1 MSHENAADPSAALQ
15 ASRTKSKCIE
25 LLALAADYREVLPQ
39 VLELLRQYYAAEQVQ
54 FCECGDA
61 DAGKPDSIGR
71 LAESEKTNV
80 GGAGNFAASV
90 IFEEKL
96 YGNAEIGAV
105 RIKQLVLSVRIF
117 FDFGRE
123 NGAVGPRG
131 IGNFIGGVKPA
142 VLCKGDVVSELFVV
156 CFGVYGV
163 DGGVFVP
170 VGIKA
175 GVTSRAARGKKNRAE
190 RRRS

>member
-1 MSHENAADPSAALQ
+1 MHFLFG
-15 ASRTKSKCIE
+15 I
-25 LLALAADYREVLPQ
+25 YRLKPR
-39 VLELLRQYYAAEQVQ
+39 L
-54 FCECGDA
+54 DA
-61 DAGKPDSIGR
+61 
-71 LAESEKTNV
+71 SEKHFGSDRV
-80 GGAGNFAASV
+80 LKDLRRFVA
-90 IFEEKL
+90 EEKL

-170 VGIKA
+170 VGVKVC
-175 GVTSRAARGKKNRAE
+175 VTSRAARGKKNRASAE
-190 RRRS
+190 EVKISIFFFFM